1 MSQKLTNSK
10 MRWVFDGLVRYS
22 TVDPENAIRERI
34 TAKLRERRVS
44 HIDLSQCD
52 KNDFEFVKVVN
63 KKFLFQM
70 EMRCSMLILWEVFTN
85 MEHCMLG

>member
-1 MSQKLTNSK
+1 MSQKLTNSM
-10 MRWVFDGLVRYS
+10 MRWVFDGLIRYS

-52 KNDFEFVKVVN
+52 KNDF
-63 KKFLFQM
+63 KFF
-70 EMRCSMLILWEVFTN
+70 ES
-85 MEHCMLG
+85 G